1 MTTSNTASAVIDNIS
16 SSRFELE
23 EAGHIAFADYFHR
36 NGVLVIPHVEAP
48 TALRGTG
55 AAGRLMDGVLKIV
68 RGRGEKV
75 VPTCSY
81 AAAYMRQHPEHQDLL
96 A

>member
-1 MTTSNTASAVIDNIS
+1 MTTLNTANTVIDNTA

-23 EAGHIAFADYFHR
+23 EAGHIAFADYFRR

-55 AAGRLMDGVLKIV
+55 AAGRLMEGMLKIV
-68 RGRGEKV
+68 RERGERV

-81 AAAYMRQHPEHQDLL
+81 ADAYIRQHQEHQDLL